1 MSVLRLNLLAVAFV
15 SVLGANTLLLAVAP
29 DATAAERPSATDI
42 IKALKPKPVTRS
54 LASPPSRAG
63 DQRFIDSL
71 RGRTRS
77 LSAGERQKVAD
88 IVKEKPSIDLEVY
101 FDFNSAAITAQAMP
115 DLNNLGKALTSP
127 DLKGSVFL
135 IGGHTDGKGT
145 DIYNQL
151 LSERRAETVKR
162 FLTQKFGINAANL
175 VTAGYGK
182 EQLKNQA
189 DPFAGENRRVQI
201 GNLEAKQQAGR

>member
-1 MSVLRLNLLAVAFV
+1 LAFV
-15 SVLGANTLLLAVAP
+15 SLLSASALLFAVAS
-29 DATAAERPSATDI
+29 DTIAAERPSATQI
-42 IKALKPKPVTRS
+42 LNALKPKPATRG
-54 LASPPSRAG
+54 LAPHQTNPE

-101 FDFNSAAITAQAMP
+101 FDFNSAAITSKAMP
-115 DLNNLGKALTSP
+115 DLNNLGKALNSP

-145 DIYNQL
+145 EVYNQL
-151 LSERRAETVKR
+151 LSERRAESVKR
-162 FLTQKFGINAANL
+162 FLTQRFGINAANL

-182 EQLKNQA
+182 EQLKDEAN
-189 DPFAGENRRVQI
+189 PFAAENRRVQI